1 MRLSH
6 IAYSNLKRR
15 RAKTLFSVVSLA
27 MGVAV
32 FVALQAISGTL
43 QADLAHQ
50 LDQYGAN
57 LVIVPKSDSL
67 SLTYGGITVGQVGF
81 GQHQLAMDVLD
92 SIGRIHD
99 ADSISIVSPK
109 VVGAAPTDSGEVLVV
124 GIDFAQEFALKKWWS
139 LTAGRRPADSTE
151 VILGSEAANKLAKA
165 PGDQLQLGSNMLSVA
180 GILAETGSQDDQ
192 AIFLELSTAQNLLNM
207 PGQLSLVE
215 IAALCTTCPID
226 EIAAQLS
233 QVIPVARV
241 TPLKEAVATREAM
254 TGRLATF
261 ATAISVLVII
271 ISSLVVLTTVMSSVN
286 DRTREIGILR
296 AIGFRQSHVAQ
307 IILLEAVVVGL
318 LGGVFGTILGYA
330 GYQAGINALAAD
342 AATRFSVGLISW
354 PVVVAIGLSV
364 SASIP
369 GVIKATRLEP
379 VEALRV
385 L

>member
-6 IAYSNLKRR
+6 ISYSNLKRR
-15 RAKTLFSVVSLA
+15 RGKTLFSVASLA

-43 QADLAHQ
+43 QSDLAHQ

-57 LVIVPKSDSL
+57 LLIVPKSDSL
-67 SLTYGGITVGQVGF
+67 SLSYGGITVGQVGL
-81 GQHQLAMDVLD
+81 GQQQISID
-92 SIGRIHD
+92 SLVKIGEIHD
-99 ADSISIVSPK
+99 ADSISAVSPK
-109 VVGAAPTDSGEVLVV
+109 VVGAASTQIGDVLVV
-124 GIDFAQEFALKKWWS
+124 GVDFAQEFSLKKWWN
-139 LTAGRRPADSTE
+139 LTGRRPSGPSE
-151 VILGSEAANKLAKA
+151 VILGSEVASKLAKA
-165 PGDQLQLGSNMLSVA
+165 PADAFQLGGTQVSVA

-192 AIFLELSTAQNLLNM
+192 AIFLELSEAQTLLNM
-207 PGQLSLVE
+207 PGQLSLIE
-215 IAALCTTCPID
+215 IAALCTTCPIE

-233 QVIPVARV
+233 QAIPVARV

-254 TGRLATF
+254 TERLATF

-296 AIGFRQSHVAQ
+296 AIGFRQSHVAK
-307 IILLEAVVVGL
+307 IILIEAVIVGL
-318 LGGVFGTILGYA
+318 LGGVTGTLLGYL
-330 GYQAGINALAAD
+330 GYNAGINILAAD
-342 AATRFSVGLISW
+342 AASGLSLELIFWPIVVAVGLA
-354 PVVVAIGLSV
+354 VF
-364 SASIP
+364 ASTP

>member
-1 MRLSH
+1 
-6 IAYSNLKRR
+6 
-15 RAKTLFSVVSLA
+15 
-27 MGVAV
+27 
-32 FVALQAISGTL
+32 
-43 QADLAHQ
+43 
-50 LDQYGAN
+50 
-57 LVIVPKSDSL
+57 
-67 SLTYGGITVGQVGF
+67 
-81 GQHQLAMDVLD
+81 
-92 SIGRIHD
+92 
-99 ADSISIVSPK
+99 
-109 VVGAAPTDSGEVLVV
+109 
-124 GIDFAQEFALKKWWS
+124 
-139 LTAGRRPADSTE
+139 
-151 VILGSEAANKLAKA
+151 
-165 PGDQLQLGSNMLSVA
+165 LQLGSNMLSVA